1 MQMQMIDCEKLAP
14 LLTREHNSGPMLGS
28 IMTADYN
35 CYCYMNSRKIKT
47 QARLEIMRKDGL
59 KGHQN
64 PRSEPAS
71 RHASDY
77 DALHIR

>member
-1 MQMQMIDCEKLAP
+1 MQMIDCEKLAP

-35 CYCYMNSRKIKT
+35 CYLNSRKIKT
-47 QARLEIMRKDGL
+47 QVRLEIMRKDGL
-59 KGHQN
+59 KGNQN